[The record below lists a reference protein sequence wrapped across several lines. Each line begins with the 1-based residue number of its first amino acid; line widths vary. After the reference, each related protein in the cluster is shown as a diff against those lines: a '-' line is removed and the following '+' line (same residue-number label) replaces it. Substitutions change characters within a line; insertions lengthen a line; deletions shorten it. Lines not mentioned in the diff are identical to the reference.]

1 MQRMCRKISASA
13 WRRRQFAMTEVLRH
27 ARVVRDPNKLAYLN
41 TEVAKRKAK
50 AEGDAL
56 VRKRELPLLSS

>member
-1 MQRMCRKISASA
+1 MQRMCRKVSAPA
-13 WRRRQFAMTEVLRH
+13 WRRRQLAMTEVLRH

-50 AEGDAL
+50 TESDAL
-56 VRKRELPLLSS
+56 CHKK

>member
-1 MQRMCRKISASA
+1 MQRMCRKVSAPA
-13 WRRRQFAMTEVLRH
+13 WRRRQLAMTEVLRH

-50 AEGDAL
+50 TESEAL
-56 VRKRELPLLSS
+56 CRKK

>member
-1 MQRMCRKISASA
+1 
-13 WRRRQFAMTEVLRH
+13 MTEVLRH

-50 AEGDAL
+50 TESDAL
-56 VRKRELPLLSS
+56 CRKK